1 MRYKVYPLKIIG
13 APGRSGGGGGDE
25 DAARDSVGDRNLERE
40 GEEQN
45 EEGENEEEA
54 AEDCT
59 QSVSLSSD
67 EESAR
72 DQEEGDTPPNESSG
86 SSGMEGH
93 SEPEVAAEKVKYLCG
108 EDEDTLPD
116 RFGDRKSQV
125 QFGEK
130 TAVIR
135 DFG

>member
-1 MRYKVYPLKIIG
+1 MLQSPSTEKIIG

-45 EEGENEEEA
+45 EEEA

-72 DQEEGDTPPNESSG
+72 DQEGDTPPNESSG